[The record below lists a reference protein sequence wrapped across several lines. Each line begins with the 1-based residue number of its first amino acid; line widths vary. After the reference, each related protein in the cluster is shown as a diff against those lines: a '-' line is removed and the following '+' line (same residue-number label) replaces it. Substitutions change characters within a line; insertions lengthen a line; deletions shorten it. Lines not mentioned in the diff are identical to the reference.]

1 MKTKKSLFEIKNK
14 VVVITGASRGI
25 GLHASIALSELGAI
39 VIGVARSDKVDL
51 SRTINFEYIKCDIRN
66 SKKLEAIFL
75 KIFDKY
81 GRIDSLINAAGI
93 SLPFIS
99 IESELNRFKDT
110 IDINLNATFACCNV
124 VGKYMEKMKS
134 GTIINITSLS
144 SEQGFPNNPGYAASK
159 GGIKAFT
166 KSLAIDL
173 GSKGI
178 RVNCVIPG
186 YIKTDMTINSFNQKK
201 TNKDRLERII
211 LNRWGDPDDLI
222 GAFIF
227 LISDA
232 SKYITGIDL
241 PVDGGWLAKGL

>member
-1 MKTKKSLFEIKNK
+1 MKNKDSLFEIKNK

-25 GLHASIALSELGAI
+25 GLQASIALSELGAV
-39 VIGVARSDKVDL
+39 VIGIARSEKKNL
-51 SRTINFEYIKCDIRN
+51 SKKINFIYIKCDIKN

-75 KIFDKY
+75 KIFNKY
-81 GRIDSLINAAGI
+81 GKIDSLINAAGI
-93 SLPFIS
+93 SLPFNS
-99 IESELNRFKDT
+99 YEFELARFRDT
-110 IDINLNATFACCNV
+110 VDINLNSTFASCNIV
-124 VGKYMEKMKS
+124 SKYMKKMKS
-134 GTIINITSLS
+134 GSIINITSLS

-186 YIKTDMTINSFNQKK
+186 YIKTDMTINSFNQMK
-201 TNKDRLERII
+201 TNKERLERII
-211 LNRWGDPDDLI
+211 LNRWGNPEDLI
-222 GAFIF
+222 GTFVF

>member
-1 MKTKKSLFEIKNK
+1 MK
-14 VVVITGASRGI
+14 
-25 GLHASIALSELGAI
+25 
-39 VIGVARSDKVDL
+39 
-51 SRTINFEYIKCDIRN
+51 
-66 SKKLEAIFL
+66 
-75 KIFDKY
+75 
-81 GRIDSLINAAGI
+81 
-93 SLPFIS
+93 
-99 IESELNRFKDT
+99 
-110 IDINLNATFACCNV
+110 
-124 VGKYMEKMKS
+124 KMKS
-134 GTIINITSLS
+134 GSIINITSLS

-186 YIKTDMTINSFNQKK
+186 YIKTDMTINSYNQMK
-201 TNKDRLERII
+201 TNKERLERII
-211 LNRWGDPDDLI
+211 LNRWGNPDDLI
-222 GAFIF
+222 GTFIF

>member
-39 VIGVARSDKVDL
+39 VIGIARSDKKNL
-51 SRTINFEYIKCDIRN
+51 SKKINFEYIKCDIKN
-66 SKKLEAIFL
+66 SKKIEAIFL
-75 KIFDKY
+75 KIFNKY
-81 GRIDSLINAAGI
+81 GKIDSLINAAGV
-93 SLPFIS
+93 SLPFTS
-99 IESELNRFKDT
+99 NEFELTRFKNT
-110 IDINLNATFACCNV
+110 IDTNLNSTFATCNV
-124 VGKYMEKMKS
+124 ASKYMKKMKS

-166 KSLAIDL
+166 KSLALDL

-186 YIKTDMTINSFNQKK
+186 YIKTDMTISSFNQKK
-201 TNKDRLERII
+201 TNKERLQRIT